1 MKQSTIYNAILGIS
15 FLWLKKFSEVGK
27 RFFSTRDFVLGC
39 KENLLAHWW
48 VTGIIEAEGNFSIFV
63 QKTKKGKKIIL
74 GFKVTQKEHSMG
86 ILYDLQ
92 RFFNCGNIHID
103 NAKENAKKFSVNKL
117 SDIINIIIPHFD
129 KYPLKGS
136 KRLDYL
142 DFKKVAFMRN

>member
-1 MKQSTIYNAILGIS
+1 
-15 FLWLKKFSEVGK
+15 
-27 RFFSTRDFVLGC
+27 
-39 KENLLAHWW
+39 
-48 VTGIIEAEGNFSIFV
+48 
-63 QKTKKGKKIIL
+63 
-74 GFKVTQKEHSMG
+74 MG